1 MRNFKLFIAVFLP
14 LCLLVAC
21 TNSRLVLRPLYNSL
35 DDRIQKS
42 LLGYTDFSSQQSEEV
57 SALIDHFHVWHRQT
71 QLPHYA
77 ALASTVADRL
87 SLDEPITAKSVAGWS
102 QSLRVYSDTI
112 GRCNP
117 MYVSDAILAELS
129 DAQVAEIQV
138 SRKEILIE
146 RRRDD
151 TVDFEGGSAGEDLQ
165 EEIAPGT
172 RREQRQAKNAA
183 RLRRYVELAGLE
195 VTDSQFADYKQTLA
209 KQQYPQTRFREI
221 LGEWDERF
229 FTLLQRRQESEWPD
243 VLREYVDAR
252 RTAFSDRRTRVRA
265 HNTALWEDYAVRTF
279 NDLSPEQRT
288 FVSNWLTKLSKTILS
303 LAADAPSYTAAKAE
317 DYECRGVKV
326 RS

>member
-1 MRNFKLFIAVFLP
+1 MRNLKLFIAVFLP
-14 LCLLVAC
+14 FCLLVAC

-102 QSLRVYSDTI
+102 RSLRVYSDTI